1 MKFEEVAKRAE
12 RARAEG
18 AEVVLVLGLG
28 FVGTAVAANLARTRA
43 KDGGR
48 GKRAFFVIGLDRDD
62 AAGREKVARMDAG
75 IPPTYANDPSLE
87 EVIGAAAAE
96 PKNVVGSTDPRCAGL
111 ADVIVSCINL
121 DLVRKPGQ
129 VDELACPTEGYAAA
143 MRMLGRHMRPGT
155 LVCVES
161 TLPLGLCDTVL
172 YPALCAGQKEQG
184 VDVEAD
190 PPCLAYCY
198 ERVMPGPSY
207 LDSVNEFWRAYA
219 GIDERSADRARDFL
233 AKYVNVETYPLWR
246 HKSTRAGEMAKL
258 LENSYRALNIAF
270 IEEWARL
277 AEDAGVD
284 LFDVIHSIRK
294 RKGTHDNMMLP
305 GLGVGGYCLT
315 KDALLAV
322 FGAENLIGADGRLP
336 FSRQAILTNERMPER
351 AVELVQRH
359 FGKSLKGKK
368 AAVLGVTYRA
378 GVADTRSSP
387 AEIVVRAFMKAG
399 AMVEVYDPL
408 VERWDEMPH
417 VPCSAD
423 ARAVV
428 AGADVVLVCL
438 PDPAYRAFLP
448 RLLADALAPGAIVV
462 DPWNMVA
469 NEVGAELAAKGVVL
483 EVFGRGDVPRV
494 AGAAATNGRARTHA
508 NGRAKPALA
517 RSQGAKPRPAPAKAA
532 RKLSRAEPAPAAKP
546 KGGAKPRGG
555 AKARR
560 SKPLIRTAKPAK
572 AKPAAK
578 SKTKPS
584 GRAKPLASTGGKKIA
599 KRPIAKARR

>member
-1 MKFEEVAKRAE
+1 MKFEEVASRAE
-12 RARAEG
+12 RARQEG
-18 AEVVLVLGLG
+18 SEVVVVLGLG
-28 FVGTAVAANLARTRA
+28 FVGTAVAANLARTRT
-43 KDGGR
+43 GGR
-48 GKRAFFVIGLDRDD
+48 RTFFVIGLDRDD
-62 AAGREKVARMDAG
+62 AAGREKVARMDSG

-87 EVIGAAAAE
+87 QVIGAAAAE
-96 PKNVVGSTDPRCAGL
+96 PKNVCGSTDPRCAGL

-121 DLVRKPGQ
+121 DLVREPGQ

-143 MRMLGRHMRPGT
+143 MRMLGKHMRPGT

-172 YPALCAGQKEQG
+172 YPALCEGQKQQG

-219 GIDERSADRARDFL
+219 GVDERSADRARDFL
-233 AKYVNVETYPLWR
+233 AKYVNVEKYPLWR

-336 FSRQAILTNERMPER
+336 FSRRAILTNERMPER
-351 AVELVQRH
+351 AVDLVQRH
-359 FGKSLKGKK
+359 FGKSLKGRK

-387 AEIVVRAFMKAG
+387 AEIVVRAFEKAG
-399 AMVEVYDPL
+399 ARVEVYDPL

-417 VPCSAD
+417 VACSSD

-428 AGADVVLVCL
+428 EGADVVLVCL
-438 PDPAYRAFLP
+438 PDPAYKPFLP
-448 RLLADALAPGAIVV
+448 RLLADVLSPGAIVV

-469 NEVGAELAAKGVVL
+469 DEVGAELAAKGVVL

-494 AGAAATNGRARTHA
+494 AGAAARDGRAKAHA
-508 NGRAKPALA
+508 NGRAKPAG
-517 RSQGAKPRPAPAKAA
+517 RAKAA
-532 RKLSRAEPAPAAKP
+532 KGAKAKGAGRAKPAPAARP
-546 KGGAKPRGG
+546 KGG

-560 SKPLIRTAKPAK
+560 SKPLIRTAPAK
-572 AKPAAK
+572 AAAK
-578 SKTKPS
+578 PKAKK
-584 GRAKPLASTGGKKIA
+584 GAKKPL
-599 KRPIAKARR
+599 AKARR